1 MPALPILRAEGAG
14 ARAKAP
20 EARLIM
26 LALSRDAMVIA
37 RGVEAI
43 TRTGQVLRVSE
54 SSPFECG
61 RTGRRDPPV
70 IPAPSR
76 VTVAAARSLA
86 RHPWQ
91 LALSLLG
98 IALGG
103 CGGGGDRS
111 RE

>member
-26 LALSRDAMVIA
+26 LAPSRMPMVIA

-54 SSPFECG
+54 SPPFECG
-61 RTGRRDPPV
+61 RSGRRTL
-70 IPAPSR
+70 R
-76 VTVAAARSLA
+76 
-86 RHPWQ
+86 
-91 LALSLLG
+91 
-98 IALGG
+98 
-103 CGGGGDRS
+103 
-111 RE
+111 